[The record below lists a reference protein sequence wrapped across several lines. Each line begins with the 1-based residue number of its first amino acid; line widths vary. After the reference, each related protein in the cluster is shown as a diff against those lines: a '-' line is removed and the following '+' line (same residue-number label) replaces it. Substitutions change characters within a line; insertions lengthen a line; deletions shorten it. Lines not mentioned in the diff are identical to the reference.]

1 MTFLKKNA
9 SYIPF
14 VLGALTFF
22 ARFPAQGGED
32 IGNAR
37 KNALSLSPTDFWG
50 GASSIVYGHFPS
62 IAFVNWE
69 TALIASQV
77 TITSICLS
85 SLIRSA
91 SAQATKRFLWTTF
104 LVYLALIFSSQGT
117 RDGLQFT
124 LLLAGFTVGMSSNL
138 NNKLILKRFLSLMII
153 LMGISLRPWLGLALV
168 PPILFMVGL
177 WPANLRSR
185 KSLKKIVAL
194 TTLVILA
201 PLGLELSAT
210 KALSL
215 KPSYPQQQVM
225 IMDSAATYCWGV
237 DPISAE
243 RALKALRLFTS
254 DENLGKKV
262 CQFFRADTWLS
273 LTKSSQPSNANL
285 STDFWLIKAG
295 DKIRYQEL
303 QTLWIQNIINDPI
316 TYIQNKTLFF
326 IKLIIASEMR
336 NIHLLNSSDW
346 FKFLQNLYIS
356 IYDLILATHLL
367 SLLSLWLGL
376 FAYSRIRRWK
386 SLTIEPGVDALAVF
400 SLLWAVIST
409 IAYIGS
415 NGRYTYSA
423 TLLVLILLSFCDKPA
438 KALQS

>member
-1 MTFLKKNA
+1 M
-9 SYIPF
+9 
-14 VLGALTFF
+14 
-22 ARFPAQGGED
+22 
-32 IGNAR
+32 
-37 KNALSLSPTDFWG
+37 
-50 GASSIVYGHFPS
+50 
-62 IAFVNWE
+62 
-69 TALIASQV
+69 
-77 TITSICLS
+77 
-85 SLIRSA
+85 
-91 SAQATKRFLWTTF
+91 
-104 LVYLALIFSSQGT
+104 
-117 RDGLQFT
+117 
-124 LLLAGFTVGMSSNL
+124 
-138 NNKLILKRFLSLMII
+138 
-153 LMGISLRPWLGLALV
+153 
-168 PPILFMVGL
+168 
-177 WPANLRSR
+177 
-185 KSLKKIVAL
+185 
-194 TTLVILA
+194 
-201 PLGLELSAT
+201 
-210 KALSL
+210 
-215 KPSYPQQQVM
+215 
-225 IMDSAATYCWGV
+225 
-237 DPISAE
+237 
-243 RALKALRLFTS
+243 
-254 DENLGKKV
+254 
-262 CQFFRADTWLS
+262 
-273 LTKSSQPSNANL
+273 
-285 STDFWLIKAG
+285 